1 MKLPELSQFQTT
13 SMTKQN
19 GRDKSSS
26 LLSDGFLFVGGA
38 MVALLFVWALGSFIS
53 PSPDPNHSFSTGVT
67 ESKPRVASENVN
79 VSPPKYAVDA
89 HGSNLHYDPPERTF
103 YDPPERTFYDDPK
116 LSYTIGEP
124 IRNWDEKRKEW
135 LKHHQSF
142 AAGADERV
150 LMVSGSQPSPC
161 RNPIGDNLL
170 LRFFKNKV
178 DYCRIHGYDIFYNNV
193 LLQPKMFSYWAKIPV
208 VRAAMVA
215 HPEAEWIWWVDSD
228 AAFTDMDFKLPLDR
242 YRNHNL
248 VVHGWSHLI
257 YDKKSWTSI
266 NAGVLLIRNCQ
277 WSLDFMEVWASMGPQ
292 TPKYDRWG
300 KILRSTLNDKMF
312 PESDDQ
318 SGLVYLLLKERDKW
332 GDKVYLEGEYY
343 FEGYWLE
350 IVGTLEN
357 ITDKYATIEKGVRR
371 LRRRHAEKVSESYGA
386 QWEEYLKDAGNGKG
400 SWRRPF
406 ITHFTGCQPCSG
418 DHNQMYSGHSCWE
431 AMKMALNFADNQ
443 VLRNYG
449 FMHQGLL
456 DSSSVSPLPFDFP
469 A

>member
-1 MKLPELSQFQTT
+1 MAMYNIASLLELNTTHSPRKTVFFEMKLPELSQFQTT

-170 LRFFKNKV
+170 LRFF
-178 DYCRIHGYDIFYNNV
+178 
-193 LLQPKMFSYWAKIPV
+193 QEQV

-228 AAFTDMDFKLPLDR
+228 AAFTDMDFTTPVRPIQKPQPRRPRLVPLDLR
-242 YRNHNL
+242 
-248 VVHGWSHLI
+248 
-257 YDKKSWTSI
+257 
-266 NAGVLLIRNCQ
+266 Q
-277 WSLDFMEVWASMGPQ
+277 EELD
-292 TPKYDRWG
+292 
-300 KILRSTLNDKMF
+300 
-312 PESDDQ
+312 
-318 SGLVYLLLKERDKW
+318 
-332 GDKVYLEGEYY
+332 
-343 FEGYWLE
+343 
-350 IVGTLEN
+350 
-357 ITDKYATIEKGVRR
+357 
-371 LRRRHAEKVSESYGA
+371 
-386 QWEEYLKDAGNGKG
+386 
-400 SWRRPF
+400 
-406 ITHFTGCQPCSG
+406 
-418 DHNQMYSGHSCWE
+418 
-431 AMKMALNFADNQ
+431 
-443 VLRNYG
+443 
-449 FMHQGLL
+449 
-456 DSSSVSPLPFDFP
+456 
-469 A
+469 